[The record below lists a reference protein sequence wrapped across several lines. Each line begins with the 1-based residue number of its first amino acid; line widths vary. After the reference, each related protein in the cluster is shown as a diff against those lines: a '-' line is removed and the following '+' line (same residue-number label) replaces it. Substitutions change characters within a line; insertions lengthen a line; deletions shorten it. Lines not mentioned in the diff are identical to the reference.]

1 MATQVVYTST
11 FHSQSDDTFCIDIV
25 DVDYAA
31 EGISATNQMYGYGI
45 SNLPREFQV
54 IHESPTITWDG
65 NAEELAQPLIGSK
78 LEFTALLE
86 DEHKGLLAAMKQ
98 LPEHRL
104 CAEVYR
110 HNGASSDLSTESN
123 WDIYWRG
130 VLVHEAVNYS
140 YSCYPIEISMVFTD
154 GLALLK
160 DQPYLDPDTD
170 ADYLNDGLESTV
182 VGSSFA
188 PLRVQIGRCL
198 KRLPHNAL
206 WGDQDDY
213 FTEQIDLFH
222 WNHIDETATP
232 DEIKSILDKTG
243 CDQRIW
249 YEIRDYEDDW
259 YRKSKIVTNGST
271 CYQILSDIMVTM
283 GASFYHANGMF
294 NVTSPFMQESDLVI
308 NGKRKFLADK
318 RSLLDSSYAYSAYS
332 QPSGWADGTTFP
344 NLVDLTDDQD
354 DQKYLIVSSRSW
366 LAALQ
371 RVSLTHRSG
380 GAPLIFS
387 QKHNKIGYICGV
399 TGATSG
405 TVVPNPVNENLEVN
419 YGYQFPLTNSE
430 SIVPAESELNL
441 RGKVRFGHDLLV
453 DADDDKLG
461 LQPVLRF
468 EIKVG
473 NYYLKQTVQL
483 MSSSDFSND
492 SDFGTI
498 RVALGNNVVPSG
510 NDITGWLPV
519 EITDQVQWTTNSADR
534 FELPLLLPDYLQETH
549 DTIEYVDSD
558 DNAYEY
564 PVGFF
569 TKRDNNHPNQM
580 NSSNSEQNG
589 TYERT
594 LELDIVL
601 PPVPDAVA
609 EHTGVKI
616 DIEVI
621 VYDNQGSSV
630 VGTTADNSDPFS
642 CQIIDFQLFNG
653 DESYDQD
660 TLYFASHTNPAG
672 AETYDVGETSIGTR
686 PAEMYGELGALVVGD
701 GHRTANRASAYGDH
715 WFSQSLESFPTSDAG
730 SKNLDLVVRSHFSN
744 RQQTIST
751 YKMEILTRNHHSE
764 FIVPTRRVKLEE
776 GDSEPVVQV
785 QSCQHNL
792 MQGVMSFQAYE
803 VDRVLTNMTTDNST
817 EAFDTLIGP
826 KGPKGSLPGDF
837 ATTKVSK
844 VGGGAGLTQEQIN
857 KLLAITINGNGDI
870 TDFTVASG
878 SDPLDVSEVS
888 GAVSTTTLATL
899 QQRVTDIERV
909 TDNVTL
915 DQANNISQIATNQDA
930 IAANSILQ
938 TSTKQFVTQA
948 QSVQIGT
955 NETDIAN
962 LNTTLDAVTDVI
974 KGSTAGTGKGLYS
987 DTNSTT
993 ESSVVVNANLISA
1006 SVETGS
1012 SGTETSTTALR
1023 ITGGTTAGDATV
1035 NFDVPTAGISHDDL
1049 DDRPPLYHGIGL
1061 DAAGT
1066 GGFLIGSGSVSFAVG
1081 DLLSFTYNNNAG
1093 IYQCITATSISQGS
1107 NATNVFTN
1115 WLAEASKFTHVG
1127 ARGDLSLG
1135 TLDSS
1140 TSSDSFSDSLTTF
1153 TLTCSSNVSITSS
1166 SLIGLFGTVFSTGS
1180 ITAAGFTTT
1189 GTGTIGTLVA
1199 SSLNYPTSD
1208 GTSGQALVTDGSGN
1222 LSFSTISSGLTD
1234 IVDDTTPQLGADLDM
1249 FTNSAEL
1256 LVTGNVYVF
1265 RYHTGSAAT
1274 NYGLFFNLTSA
1285 RFEFLDGSGNEVF
1298 AINANNGKTKVA
1310 NSYFLPTADGSSGQT
1325 IQTDGSGNLSFVTP
1339 PPIPLT
1345 TISGRWQWSSTD
1357 SNERVMTGLSS
1368 YGPFNWY
1375 SHTTEPSDSTILTYT
1390 GTEVVDST
1398 SGSMAAYYHQS
1409 FGMQIPT
1416 NNKKVRVDF
1425 MFRMQNMGSGANIGM
1440 SLWGADL
1447 PSNGTTSNITWT
1459 LRGQSADVTTTSTS
1473 TVAIYSGSFTTNS
1486 VVTEDT
1492 LLPMWEHRGGTTL
1505 ATTAYIFGNFNVYLV
1520 D

>member
-1 MATQVVYTST
+1 MAVVTVYTAQFS
-11 FHSQSDDTFCIDIV
+11 SQSGDTFRFDIV
-25 DVDYAA
+25 DL
-31 EGISATNQMYGYGI
+31 NYGENLSEDNTTYGFGF
-45 SNLPREFQV
+45 NFLPLEMDV
-54 IHESPTITWDG
+54 IHESAVLSWEGDSSQ
-65 NAEELAQPLIGSK
+65 LAQPIIGSK
-78 LEFTALLE
+78 FEITALLE
-86 DEHKGLLAAMKQ
+86 EDQRGLIDAFKKWK
-98 LPEHRL
+98 EHRL
-104 CAEVYR
+104 CCEIYR
-110 HNGASSDLSTESN
+110 HNGTTNDLSTDSN

-130 VLVHEAVNYS
+130 TAVNEAITYAF
-140 YSCYPIEISMVFTD
+140 SCYPLEVKMTFTD

-160 DQPYLDPDTD
+160 DQPYLNPTD
-170 ADYLNDGLESTV
+170 DSDYLDDGLEGTV
-182 VGSSFA
+182 ANSSFA

-198 KRLPHNAL
+198 NRLPHNAL
-206 WGDQDDY
+206 WDAQENY
-213 FTEQIDLFH
+213 FTEQLDLFH
-222 WNHIDETATP
+222 WNHIDETADP

-243 CDQRIW
+243 CDQRVW
-249 YEIRDYEDDW
+249 YEIRDYDGEW

-271 CYQILSDIMVTM
+271 CYQILEDIMVTM
-283 GASFYHANGMF
+283 GATLHHSGGLF
-294 NVTSPFMQESDLVI
+294 NVRSPFMQESDSV
-308 NGKRKFLADK
+308 NNSRRKWVADK
-318 RSLLDSSYAYSAYS
+318 RSMITTGYLYSAYS
-332 QPSGWADGTTFP
+332 QPSGWADGTTLS
-344 NLVDLTDDQD
+344 NYLDYSNED
-354 DQKYLIVSSRSW
+354 DQKYLISSSRSY
-366 LAALQ
+366 LTAVK
-371 RVSLTHRSG
+371 RVSVTHLSG

-387 QKHNKIGYICGV
+387 QKHNKIGYINGV
-399 TGATSG
+399 TGAVSG
-405 TVVPNPVNENLEVN
+405 AVVPDPVNNDLTVN
-419 YGYQFPLTNSE
+419 YGYNFPLINSE
-430 SIVPAESELNL
+430 AIVVADSELNL
-441 RGKVRFGHDLLV
+441 RGKVTFTHDLLGSG
-453 DADDDKLG
+453 DDDWVG
-461 LQPVLRF
+461 EQPVLVF
-468 EIKVG
+468 KIKVG
-473 NYYLKQTVQL
+473 NYYLKQNVTL
-483 MSSSDFSND
+483 MSSSDFTND

-498 RVALGNNVVPSG
+498 RIPVGNVVRPSG

-519 EITDQVQWTTNSADR
+519 QISSAVEWTQTSTDR
-534 FELPLLLPDYLQETH
+534 FEIPLLLPEYLQETH
-549 DTIEYVDSD
+549 DTIEYD
-558 DNAYEY
+558 DGTGEVTEY
-564 PVGFF
+564 PVGFM
-569 TKRDNNHPNQM
+569 TYRANNHPNQM
-580 NSSNSEQNG
+580 KSSNSEMNG
-589 TYERT
+589 SYERT

-609 EHTGVKI
+609 EHTSVQIDVEVK
-616 DIEVI
+616 
-621 VYDNQGSSV
+621 VYKNTGQSV
-630 VGTTADNSDPFS
+630 TGTTANNSDPFQ
-642 CQIIDFQLFNG
+642 CIVRDFQLFNG
-653 DESYDQD
+653 DEDFDQD
-660 TLYFASHTNPAG
+660 TFYFANLDDANGT
-672 AETYDVGETSIGTR
+672 ETIDVGETLIGTR
-686 PAEMYGELGALVVGD
+686 PDDMYGEMGALAVGD
-701 GHRTANRASAYGDH
+701 GHRTTNRASVYGDH
-715 WFSQSLESFPTSDAG
+715 WFSESMEAFPTSSSG
-730 SKNLDLVVRSHFSN
+730 SKNLELVAKAHMSN
-744 RQQTIST
+744 RYVTINT
-751 YKMEILTRNHHSE
+751 FDMEVLTRDHHTE
-764 FIVPTRRVKLEE
+764 IITPTRRVKISE
-776 GDSEPVVQV
+776 GTSEPIMQV
-785 QSCQHNL
+785 TSCSHNL
-792 MQGVMSFQAYE
+792 MQGVMLFTAYE
-803 VDRVLTNMTTDNST
+803 VDRTFTSIVSEDSH
-817 EAFDTLIGP
+817 EAYDTLPGR
-826 KGPKGSLPGDF
+826 KGGKGVLPGDYL
-837 ATTKVSK
+837 TTKIAQIGS
-844 VGGGAGLTQEQIN
+844 GGTGLTAEQIA
-857 KLLAITINGNGDI
+857 KLAAIIIDGNGDI

-888 GAVSTTTLATL
+888 GAASTTTVATL
-899 QQRVTDIERV
+899 QQRVSDIERV